1 MIVFPRSGNET
12 RSKRVAS
19 ISMNARVRLIRRSN
33 SALIRDRNQ
42 MEPSGS
48 DGSDRRCDSFLD
60 HFQFRSSIL
69 PSRPSL
75 PVALFCSITQNVR
88 GIRDA
93 SRVRENDEDQ
103 STRTTSLDRED
114 LRARKEEEERE
125 EGETAPANRWEFD
138 ITFPGSH
145 ARRARQEIS
154 ESRDSRFR

>member
-1 MIVFPRSGNET
+1 
-12 RSKRVAS
+12 
-19 ISMNARVRLIRRSN
+19 MNARVRLIRRSN

-42 MEPSGS
+42 ME
-48 DGSDRRCDSFLD
+48 
-60 HFQFRSSIL
+60 
-69 PSRPSL
+69 